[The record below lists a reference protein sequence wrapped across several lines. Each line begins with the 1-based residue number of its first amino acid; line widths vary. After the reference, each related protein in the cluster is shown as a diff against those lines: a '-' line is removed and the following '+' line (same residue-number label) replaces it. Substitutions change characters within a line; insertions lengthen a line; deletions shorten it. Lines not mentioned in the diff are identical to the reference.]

1 MDKVIKIQGYRVDLN
16 DIEKN
21 LRKIKG
27 VDDAIAYLRKTGKS
41 QILLSAI
48 KSKKIKNEDYLLNNI
63 AKKLPNYMI
72 PKKFKIYKDFPLN
85 RSGKIDRKKLAV

>member
-1 MDKVIKIQGYRVDLN
+1 M
-16 DIEKN
+16 
-21 LRKIKG
+21 
-27 VDDAIAYLRKTGKS
+27 
-41 QILLSAI
+41 LLSAI

-85 RSGKIDRKKLAV
+85 EVEKLTEKK